1 MVSSINSV
9 RKRPMADRL
18 VKQVLFRSVQNYNIL
33 PLTSRCNVS
42 CLFCSHRQNP
52 AGIEAYFLPPLDWET
67 VEDLVMF
74 LSPQKKIVIGESATR
89 IMEGEPFTHPRM
101 MDILRLLREKFP
113 LTGIQ
118 LTTNGTLLDE
128 KKVSLLKNLAPLEIN
143 LSLNSCSPGM
153 RQIIMHDNL
162 AEEALKAPAR
172 LQAAGIPYH
181 GSIVPMPWLT
191 GWEDL
196 AQTVFFLEGK
206 GAQTIRVFLP
216 GFTRYTEEKLQPLPD
231 WEKELLVFLKDLQ
244 EKCSVPLTI
253 EPPGLL
259 DLKPIITGVIK
270 GSKAEAAGLRRGQMI
285 ISINGLTPFSR
296 VEAFRLL
303 SEPGKYEIRV
313 TGGGTE
319 HIIILEICPGE
330 KSGLVMDYDLPL
342 SLITEL
348 FNLGKKAENML
359 VLASE
364 WGEPLL
370 REALHKTMRPGINI
384 TIVPVPNRT
393 FGGTIKS
400 AGLLL
405 VEDFLKV
412 IEDYVQDQEKPDLL
426 VLPGLAFDER
436 GRDLRGRN
444 YQDLVERTGCRV
456 VLV

>member
-1 MVSSINSV
+1 
-9 RKRPMADRL
+9 MADSH

-33 PLTSRCNVS
+33 PITSRCNVS
-42 CLFCSHRQNP
+42 CMFCSHRQNP
-52 AGIEAYFLPPLDWET
+52 LGIETFFLPPLDWET

-74 LSPQKKIVIGESATR
+74 LEPEKKIVIGESATR
-89 IMEGEPFTHPRM
+89 IIEGEPFTHPRF
-101 MDILRLLREKFP
+101 MDVLRLLRGKFP
-113 LTGIQ
+113 LTPIQ
-118 LTTNGTLLDE
+118 LTTNGTLLDQE
-128 KKVSLLKNLAPLEIN
+128 KVNLLKILEPVEIN
-143 LSLNSCSPGM
+143 LSLNSCSPAM
-153 RQIIMHDNL
+153 RQFIMYDNL

-196 AQTVFFLEGK
+196 SQSVFFLAEK

-216 GFTRYTEEKLQPLPD
+216 GFTRYTEEQLQPPSG
-231 WEKELLVFLKDLQ
+231 WEKELLAFLEDLR

-253 EPPGLL
+253 EPPGLR
-259 DLKPIITGVIK
+259 DLKPFISGVIK
-270 GSKAEAAGLRRGQMI
+270 GSKAEAAGFKRGQMI

-303 SEPGKYEIRV
+303 SEPGKYEIKV

-342 SLITEL
+342 SLITGL
-348 FNLGKKAENML
+348 FNLGKKAENIL

-370 REALHKTMRPGINI
+370 REALHKTMKPGIDI

-412 IEDYVQDQEKPDLL
+412 IEDYIQDQEKPDLL
-426 VLPGLAFDER
+426 VLPALAFDER
-436 GRDLRGRN
+436 GRDLCGRN
-444 YQDLVERTGCRV
+444 YQDIVAITGCRV
-456 VLV
+456 VLI

>member
-1 MVSSINSV
+1 MSDI
-9 RKRPMADRL
+9 L
-18 VKQVLFRSVQNYNIL
+18 VKPILFRSVQNYNIL
-33 PLTSRCNVS
+33 PITSRCNVS

-52 AGIEAYFLPPLDWET
+52 AGIESYFLSPLDWET
-67 VEDLVMF
+67 IEDLVMF

-89 IMEGEPFTHPRM
+89 IMEGEPFTHPRL
-101 MDILRLLREKFP
+101 MDILKLLRKRFP
-113 LTGIQ
+113 FTSIQ
-118 LTTNGTLLDE
+118 LTTNGTLLGPKE
-128 KKVSLLKNLAPLEIN
+128 VNELKSFEPLEIN
-143 LSLNSCSPGM
+143 LSLNSCSPAI
-153 RQIIMHDNL
+153 RQIIMHDKL

-172 LQAAGIPYH
+172 LQAAGIFYH

-196 AQTVFFLEGK
+196 ANTVYFLEEM

-216 GFTRYTEEKLQPLPD
+216 GFTRYTEEKLQPPPH
-231 WEKELLVFLKDLQ
+231 WERELQVFIKDLRG
-244 EKCSVPLTI
+244 KCRVPLTL
-253 EPPGLL
+253 EPPGLV
-259 DLKPIITGVIK
+259 DLKPIIAGVIK
-270 GSKAEAAGLRRGQMI
+270 GSKAEAAGLRQGQMI
-285 ISINGLTPFSR
+285 ISINGHIPFSR
-296 VEAFRLL
+296 VEAFQLL
-303 SEPGKYEIRV
+303 TEPGKFEIMV
-313 TGGGTE
+313 AEGGNE
-319 HIIILEICPGE
+319 HLLTLEVHPGE

-348 FNLGKKAENML
+348 YNLRKKANNMV

-370 REALHKTMRPGINI
+370 RDALHKTMKTDVNI

-405 VEDFLKV
+405 VEDFLMV
-412 IEDYVQDQEKPDLL
+412 IEDYLEGQEKPDLL
-426 VLPGLAFDER
+426 VLPALAFDER

-444 YQDLVERTGCRV
+444 YRDIAEIIGCRA